1 VNAALAL
8 QTEFSAASLLSA
20 LHAVEADF
28 GRRREGARWQARG
41 IDLDLIGCGN
51 LVLPDDRTHDRWRG
65 LPPER
70 QAETAPPEL
79 ILPHPRLQDRG
90 FVLAPLAEIAPGWVH
105 PRLGQSVS
113 QLLAALPVGAMAGIR
128 PLTA

>member
-41 IDLDLIGCGN
+41 IDLDLIGYGD

-70 QAETAPPEL
+70 QAEAAPPEL
-79 ILPHPRLQDRG
+79 VLPHPRLQDRG